1 MNVLVRVAK
10 MVFNSWRPKSEA
22 SKLSR
27 CRLWAT
33 LLVPQMDWG
42 KVPKYVG
49 PGCSPFPP
57 PVKES
62 LLVMLVD
69 ASANSYIEFAD
80 VKILLLFCQLFC
92 SSANNINKSM
102 IFHNIHVNLSASSL
116 LVLCLF
122 ITYPCFFLFS
132 IKLWESLSDL
142 SIMFFKQVKV
152 F

>member
-1 MNVLVRVAK
+1 
-10 MVFNSWRPKSEA
+10 
-22 SKLSR
+22 
-27 CRLWAT
+27 
-33 LLVPQMDWG
+33 MDWG

-49 PGCSPFPP
+49 PGCSPSPP
-57 PVKES
+57 PVKKS

-142 SIMFFKQVKV
+142 LIMNRTSPVLSLYFHSGLSLGKMSKQFLYKYRNQRV
-152 F
+152 